1 VEKLG
6 RPVAATRIAAR
17 SSAPRK
23 TIGDIDFGPLAEWI
37 GFHLRMAQIASF
49 HAFGRQA
56 RDIDLS
62 PGRFAALTVIGRNPG
77 ISQTALSRA
86 IGADKSTMTPAL
98 GYLMKRQ
105 LVRRTRGEN
114 DRRTYRLELTPDG
127 EKMLRDLT
135 ACARRHEEALDAIVG
150 PRERTQFLKTLRK
163 IASELG

>member
-1 VEKLG
+1 LA
-6 RPVAATRIAAR
+6 RPVAVTKIAAR
-17 SSAPRK
+17 ASAPRK
-23 TIGDIDFGPLAEWI
+23 TTDDIDLGPLAEWV

-49 HAFGRQA
+49 QAFGRRA

-98 GYLMKRQ
+98 GYLVKRQ
-105 LVRRTRGEN
+105 LVRRTRVEN
-114 DRRTYRLELTPDG
+114 DKRTYRLELTPEG
-127 EKMLRDLT
+127 EKVLRDLT
-135 ACARRHEEALDAIVG
+135 ECARRHEKALDTIIG
-150 PRERTQFLKTLRK
+150 SRERTQFLKTLRK